1 MPAKMARSA
10 PRPPF
15 GLAEQPVMRRHL
27 ASVLWQGRKTPIL
40 TPVRESLRR
49 DNQGENPATIRM
61 RMRRCWGDEGR
72 AEPDRRRPS
81 SGGVRP

>member
-1 MPAKMARSA
+1 MTVKFFALIRMNPGWWLALT
-10 PRPPF
+10 F
-15 GLAEQPVMRRHL
+15 GFLSFV
-27 ASVLWQGRKTPIL
+27 
-40 TPVRESLRR
+40 RR